1 MKVFFFFYCLCDLHF
16 SIFEKTQYR
25 KYTHKISFI
34 ERKLKIPSPTTH
46 YFSGILWVIPVT
58 LKQHALRL
66 VVILL
71 VYQCFT
77 NISWKHT
84 LNVSTA
90 FQNTGFLQW
99 MCIFQHIPGLFAL
112 FLSKSP
118 CPNPHS
124 WTPFC
129 CCSLYLMS
137 LVLRVLLPVQAFP
150 SSHISFSFTQVPECD
165 VISSCFV
172 LLLSVSIIN

>member
-129 CCSLYLMS
+129 LLFPLFNVLSTQGPPASTSLPIQPYFFQFHPSPRVWCHFKLLRS
-137 LVLRVLLPVQAFP
+137 LA
-150 SSHISFSFTQVPECD
+150 
-165 VISSCFV
+165 
-172 LLLSVSIIN
+172 LSLHN